1 MQMHNKKILL
11 VAFILIAVVQLFIPA
26 KMILDREDVL
36 ATGKE
41 YKFQT
46 APIDPNDPF
55 RGKYVALQF
64 KENVIVTKDSS
75 DWITNE
81 TIYITFKTD
90 QEGFA
95 SIKSVSKKEPTDS
108 IYYLKAKVNY
118 LTNQRSNRVI
128 IDYPFDRYYMDES
141 KAKKAELIYI
151 ESQID
156 TNQVAYAL
164 INIKNGDAVLKDVL
178 INEIPIKELVNKNL
192 EKD

>member
-1 MQMHNKKILL
+1 MHNKKILL